1 MFIRLTNKQRATT
14 TGILILLA
22 YTMLTYTITGNK
34 PLGVATDILSG
45 LSVIGIPLL
54 MWPIFRLH
62 KALNIAYMAARFVEG
77 VLMIIGG
84 VFILSPTLKP
94 YRNGIYEHI
103 HIYFFILGAVFFYT
117 LLYRTHAV
125 PRFISVWGGLAT
137 LALLLVTVIKL
148 FGVQYA
154 PLDALVIPLVL
165 NEVFLAGWLM
175 MKGLGG
181 KSLCDS

>member
-1 MFIRLTNKQRATT
+1 MFSTLSDKQRATA

-22 YTMLTYTITGNK
+22 YTMLTYTITGSK
-34 PLGVATDILSG
+34 ALGVITDILSG
-45 LSVIGIPLL
+45 LAVIGIPLL
-54 MWPIFRLH
+54 MWPIFRPH
-62 KALNIAYMAARFVEG
+62 KALNIAYMAARFAEG
-77 VLMIIGG
+77 LLMILGG
-84 VFILSPTLKP
+84 VFILSPTLEP

-103 HIYFFILGAVFFYT
+103 HIYFFITGALFFYA
-117 LLYRTHAV
+117 LLYRTNAV

-137 LALLLVTVIKL
+137 LALLLVTGIKL

-175 MKGLGG
+175 LNGLGG
-181 KSLCDS
+181 QVG